1 MATMME
7 AQLPTI
13 LCCMCAAP
21 IKANP
26 ANMCVSCLKGRVDI
40 TEGIPKEVLI
50 HQCRGCLKWQRPPW
64 IVADLESRELLAMCL
79 KKINN
84 LNRVKLVDANWIWT
98 EPHSKRLKVKLTV
111 QKEVFTRMI
120 LQQSFVVTFILTVQK
135 EVFTRMILQQSF
147 VVTFIVRNQQCDDCQ
162 ASFTNQSWK
171 AVVQVRQRVDHKRT
185 FFFLEQL
192 ILKHRAHEKTSNI
205 ESHPDGVD
213 FFFTE
218 RNHALR
224 FVDFL
229 RESVPLKLKTA
240 KKLIS
245 ADNHSN
251 THNYKFTVPL
261 KLKTAKKLISA
272 DNHSNTHNYKFT
284 YSIEIAPVCKD
295 DLVVLPVKLA
305 RLLGN
310 ISCLCL
316 VQSVT
321 SSIHVIDPFTTQ
333 TAEIDNEKYWK
344 YPFRAIRSLKAMTD
358 YTVLDS
364 SPMAIPSGG
373 GRPIRVS
380 RKTRLAEMEVARNS
394 DFGVNDTRFMTVSHL
409 AMLLHV
415 GDTALGYDL
424 TTSVFNDA
432 DLKPLEEA
440 GIALPDVVLVKKQFP
455 RRVQKRVRNWK
466 LKKMEGVEQTGMRP
480 ADLNKEEADYEQFLD
495 DLEEDREM
503 RRQINVYKDESK
515 MAEAQE
521 DGDAMCDDGDDE
533 APAIPLHELLDDLT
547 VKEEEDSAAQIL
559 DEAQANQA
567 QAWELEEL

>member
-120 LQQSFVVTFILTVQK
+120 LQQSFVVTFI
-135 EVFTRMILQQSF
+135 
-147 VVTFIVRNQQCDDCQ
+147 VRNQQCDDCQ

-229 RESVPLKLKTA
+229 RES
-240 KKLIS
+240 
-245 ADNHSN
+245 
-251 THNYKFTVPL
+251 VPL